1 MVTANNKRLQ
11 ILSGNQ
17 HIELAQ
23 KVAKKLGAHVSPIQL
38 VKFAN
43 GEIKC
48 QLEESVRGADVF
60 VFQTHGNPVNDAIM
74 EQAIIIDAAKRA
86 SAKHITAVCPLFGYA
101 RQDRK
106 ASGREPIAAKL
117 VVDILSVAGA
127 DRIVSL
133 NLHSGQIQGFFD
145 GPFDHLTALPVL
157 AAYIKDRF
165 GEDFVIVSADAGR
178 VKMAERYAGYLK
190 TDLAII
196 HKRRTATNEA
206 EALNVIGE
214 VEGRNCIIVDDM
226 VDTAGTMVAA
236 AEVLKKHGAIKVSA
250 VASHGLFSDPA
261 VERLKNS
268 SIDHLIV
275 TDTLPQTLKLTKPEL
290 EVVSIADLLADAV
303 KAIFE
308 ENSVSALF
316 GGLNQT

>member
-11 ILSGNQ
+11 ILSGSL
-17 HIELAQ
+17 HRELAQ
-23 KVAKKLGAHVSPIQL
+23 KVAQKLGAHVSPIEL

-60 VFQTHGNPVNDAIM
+60 VFQTHGNPVNEAIM

-117 VVDILSVAGA
+117 VVDILSIAGA

-145 GPFDHLTALPVL
+145 GPFDHLTALPLL
-157 AAYIKDRF
+157 AEYLKGRF
-165 GEDFVIVSADAGR
+165 GEDFVIVSADSGR
-178 VKMAERYAGYLK
+178 VKMAGRYADYLN

-196 HKRRTATNEA
+196 HKRRTATNRA
-206 EALNVIGE
+206 EALDVIGE
-214 VEGRNCIIVDDM
+214 VKGRNCVIVDDM
-226 VDTAGTMVAA
+226 VDTAGTVVAA
-236 AEVLKKHGAIKVSA
+236 AEQLKKHGAIRISA
-250 VASHGLFSDPA
+250 VASHGLFSPPA
-261 VERLKNS
+261 VERLKKS

-275 TDTLPQTLKLTKPEL
+275 TDTLPQTVKLTKPSL
-290 EVVSIADLLADAV
+290 EVVSIVDLLADAV

-308 ENSVSALF
+308 EKSVSALF
-316 GGLNQT
+316 GGHNQT